1 MSFAVLLLL
10 LAPQYRIAYWLND
23 ALWTMSTEGGFARK
37 IADGLPYERPI
48 VSSPDGRRL
57 IYWDHGA
64 GHWDL
69 ISVAPDGSDRR
80 NLTTD
85 LGGGCRSAVFSPD
98 SSRIAFMCDGPNG
111 LYVMK
116 ADGNGKTRLSELGHR
131 DEPPAWSSDGKMIA
145 WADLA
150 DSGMTVYVISSAGG
164 RPTRVGKGWGAVW
177 TPDGTSVIYSV
188 GGELR
193 RWNRSTARD
202 ERLLTGATAA
212 RFSPLGDR
220 IAYTNAQGY
229 VVVAKWPSLQAIF
242 TSEKESRSY
251 AWSPDGG
258 AIAYSSANGIRV
270 RSLASSS
277 ETVLPIPTN
286 WFAWLRAN

>member
-116 ADGNGKTRLSELGHR
+116 ADGSGKTRLSELGHR

-150 DSGMTVYVISSAGG
+150 DSGMTVYAISSAGG

-193 RWNRSTARD
+193 RWNRSAGRD
-202 ERLLTGATAA
+202 GQLLSGATAA

-242 TSEKESRSY
+242 TSERESRSSV
-251 AWSPDGG
+251 WSPDGG

-270 RSLASSS
+270 RSLANSS
-277 ETVLPIPTN
+277 ETLLPVPTN
-286 WFAWLRAN
+286 WFAWLRSN